1 MYHYLLKG
9 KARVALFFLLS
20 CASCV
25 AGALFA
31 LVMSALVDCVGK
43 TGKEL
48 LLTFLG
54 SVVYVIIYIVL
65 GIFYRFI
72 RAAFLADA
80 RYRLK
85 NDIFTGIMN
94 RSIADFDT
102 VNSAEYI
109 NEMSN
114 NLSMF
119 EAVYFENII
128 TAFEVVVSFLAAAAV
143 CLAVQPL
150 MLVLMIALAF
160 VTMAVTKFTTSP
172 LEKSSQKF
180 AERFGE
186 YTAELSDDF
195 GAFRLAH
202 SFGILGHILNKHN
215 QKNREAEDAKK
226 ENTNCQTVCGYVGS
240 FVGLLSTVFVMA
252 LAAYF
257 SQKGMFSAGM
267 IIAFGQLIG
276 QIVSPITMVPA
287 VIANFRAAKPLQERF
302 QNLIEQKGEKG
313 TETITNLNDA
323 VEFENVSFGYQKE
336 KEVIHQLSVRL
347 EAKKHYAIVGSSGSG
362 KSTFLSLLLGY
373 YQSYSGN
380 IRFDSTE
387 LRNLRR
393 DTLGE
398 LIGVVSQDTFLF
410 NDSIRNNITLY
421 QDNYT
426 EEQVNDAIRQAG
438 LSELVSSLPEGIS
451 TVIDENGKNF
461 SGGEKQRFSLARVL
475 LRNKKVLL
483 FDEFTASMDEPTA
496 KEIEGRLLA
505 RDDSMIVTVTHRLN
519 PEMLR
524 RYDNILVLSQGE
536 IVETGSYDKLMETN
550 GYLKNMV

>member
-1 MYHYLLKG
+1 
-9 KARVALFFLLS
+9 
-20 CASCV
+20 
-25 AGALFA
+25 
-31 LVMSALVDCVGK
+31 
-43 TGKEL
+43 
-48 LLTFLG
+48 
-54 SVVYVIIYIVL
+54 
-65 GIFYRFI
+65 
-72 RAAFLADA
+72 
-80 RYRLK
+80 
-85 NDIFTGIMN
+85 MN
-94 RSIADFDT
+94 RSIADFDAA
-102 VNSAEYI
+102 NSAEYI

-114 NLSMF
+114 NLGMF

-143 CLAVQPL
+143 CLAIQPW

-160 VTMAVTKFTTSP
+160 VTMGVTKFTTSP

-202 SFGILGHILNKHN
+202 SFGILENILNKHS
-215 QKNREAEDAKK
+215 QKNKQAEEAKRENA
-226 ENTNCQTVCGYVGS
+226 NCQTVCGYIGS
-240 FVGLLSTVFVMA
+240 FVGLLSTVLVMA

-302 QNLIEQKGEKG
+302 QSLIEQKEEKG
-313 TETITNLNDA
+313 TEKITNLNDA

-336 KEVIHQLSVRL
+336 KEVIHQLCVRL

-362 KSTFLSLLLGY
+362 KSTML
-373 YQSYSGN
+373 
-380 IRFDSTE
+380 
-387 LRNLRR
+387 
-393 DTLGE
+393 
-398 LIGVVSQDTFLF
+398 DTFLF

-426 EEQVNDAIRQAG
+426 DEQVNEAIREAG
-438 LSELVSSLPEGIS
+438 LSQLVASLPEGIS

-496 KEIEGRLLA
+496 KEIEGRLLT
-505 RDDSMIVTVTHRLN
+505 RGDCMIVTVTHRLN
-519 PEMLR
+519 PEILR
-524 RYDNILVLSQGE
+524 RYDKILVLSQGR
-536 IVETGSYDKLMETN
+536 IVETGSYDELIEAN
-550 GYLKNMV
+550 GYLRNMV

>member
-1 MYHYLLKG
+1 MYHYLFKG

-31 LVMSALVDCVGK
+31 LVMSAIVDCVGK

-48 LLTFLG
+48 LFTFLG
-54 SVVYVIIYIVL
+54 SVVYVIIYIAL
-65 GIFYRFI
+65 GILYRFI

-94 RSIADFDT
+94 RSIADFDAA
-102 VNSAEYI
+102 NSAEYI

-114 NLSMF
+114 NLGMF

-143 CLAVQPL
+143 CLAIQPW

-160 VTMAVTKFTTSP
+160 VTMGVTKFTTSP

-202 SFGILGHILNKHN
+202 SFGILENILNKHS
-215 QKNREAEDAKK
+215 QKNKQAEEAKRENA
-226 ENTNCQTVCGYVGS
+226 NCQTVCGYIGS
-240 FVGLLSTVFVMA
+240 FVGLLSTVLVMA

-302 QNLIEQKGEKG
+302 QSLIEQKEEKG
-313 TETITNLNDA
+313 TEKITNLNDA

-336 KEVIHQLSVRL
+336 KEVIHQLCVRL

-362 KSTFLSLLLGY
+362 KSTLLSLLLGY
-373 YQSYSGN
+373 YPSYSGN
-380 IRFDSTE
+380 IRFDRTE

-426 EEQVNDAIRQAG
+426 DEQVNEAIREAG
-438 LSELVSSLPEGIS
+438 LSQLVASLPDGIS

-496 KEIEGRLLA
+496 KEIEGRLLT
-505 RDDSMIVTVTHRLN
+505 RGDCMIVTVTHRLN
-519 PEMLR
+519 PEILR
-524 RYDNILVLSQGE
+524 RYDKILVLSQGR
-536 IVETGSYDKLMETN
+536 IVETGSYDELIEAN
-550 GYLKNMV
+550 GYLRNMV